1 MKSRKITIIIVNWNG
16 KKDTIEC
23 LNSLQTI
30 EFDNFDVLVVD
41 NGSVDDSVQEI
52 SRRFP
57 EVTVVATGKN
67 LGFAEGN
74 NIGILDAIKRGAEY
88 VFLLNN
94 DTVVDQN
101 ILNALYRASRCVNDG
116 AIIGAKILY
125 YSDPTMIWYAGA
137 RWDSR
142 HLKFHHIGLRE
153 HDGEAYEKIAETDYI
168 CGCALFAHVNIFE
181 RVGLLDERFFLM
193 FEETDFCYRAQ
204 RQGYRCI
211 IVPEGKV
218 FHKIS
223 VSFGGDNSPLYNYF
237 MNRNLLLW
245 AEKNLTKS
253 EKAEVYKRK
262 LIEFVTSLLPVHPN
276 TSKFGSDF
284 GKKQSCGF
292 SYYLKSIRAKY
303 ADPLSVAKRRG
314 ILDYFLRRFGNCPEC
329 IRILNNTFKKT

>member
-1 MKSRKITIIIVNWNG
+1 MKNRKITIIIVNWNG

-23 LNSLQTI
+23 LNSLQSI
-30 EFDNFDVLVVD
+30 EYDNFDVLVVD
-41 NGSVDDSVQEI
+41 NGSIDDSVQEI
-52 SRRFP
+52 SRYFP

-101 ILNALYRASRCVNDG
+101 ILNVLYRASRCVNDG
-116 AIIGAKILY
+116 VILGAKILY

-142 HLKFHHIGLRE
+142 RLVFNHIGMKE
-153 HDGEAYEKIAETDYI
+153 HDGEAYEKIADTDYI
-168 CGCALFAHVNIFE
+168 CGCALFAHVNIFK

-193 FEETDFCYRAQ
+193 FEETDFCYRAR
-204 RQGYRCI
+204 RQGYRSI

-237 MNRNLLLW
+237 LNRNLLLW
-245 AEKNLTKS
+245 AEKNLTRY
-253 EKAEVYKRK
+253 ERIEIGKRK
-262 LIEFVTSLLPVHPN
+262 LIEFVKSLFPVHPN
-276 TSKFGSDF
+276 AIKFASDS
-284 GKKQSCGF
+284 GEIQLYGF
-292 SYYLKSIRAKY
+292 CNYLNSNRAKY
-303 ADPLSVAKRRG
+303 ADPILVAKRRG
-314 ILDYFLRRFGNCPEC
+314 ILDYFLRRFGNCPEN
-329 IRILNNTFKKT
+329 IRILNNTYK